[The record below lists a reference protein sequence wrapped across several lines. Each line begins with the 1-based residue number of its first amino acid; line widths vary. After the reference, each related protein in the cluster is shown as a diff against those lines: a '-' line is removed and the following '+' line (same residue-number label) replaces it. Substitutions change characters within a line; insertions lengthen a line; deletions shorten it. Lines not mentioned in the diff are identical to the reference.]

1 MIKRLEQIAALV
13 VAAGLALTSYWLF
26 FSWAQGGGS
35 QRREPPR
42 LPQQEG
48 HRSPASEAAPGLD
61 QPLLGGAVIEA
72 GQMGLDLLRADGQA
86 RLFAKG
92 DDSAEGSAGILQG
105 LTEQ

>member
-35 QRREPPR
+35 QRREQPR
-42 LPQQEG
+42 RPQQEG
-48 HRSPASEAAPGLD
+48 LRSPASESAPGLD

-72 GQMGLDLLRADGQA
+72 GQMGLHLLRADRQA
-86 RLFAKG
+86 LLLAEG
-92 DDSAEGSAGILQG
+92 DDPAQGAAGVLKGLAEQ
-105 LTEQ
+105 

>member
-35 QRREPPR
+35 QRREQPRRPP
-42 LPQQEG
+42 QESR
-48 HRSPASEAAPGLD
+48 RSPASESAPGLD

-72 GQMGLDLLRADGQA
+72 GQVGLDLLRADRQA
-86 RLFAKG
+86 RLLAKG
-92 DDSAEGSAGILQG
+92 DDSA
-105 LTEQ
+105 